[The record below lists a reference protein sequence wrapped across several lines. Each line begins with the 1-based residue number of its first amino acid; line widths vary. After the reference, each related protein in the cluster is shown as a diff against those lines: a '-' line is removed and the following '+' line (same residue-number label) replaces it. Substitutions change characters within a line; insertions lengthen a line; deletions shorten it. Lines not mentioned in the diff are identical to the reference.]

1 MFEKYGISQI
11 YLGRMSAKSSSL
23 QRIGY
28 VTNLQNTFPFALL
41 AIGLWMDHI
50 YIDILTSVKLV
61 QKKCISFKFH

>member
-1 MFEKYGISQI
+1 MFEKYGRSQI

-50 YIDILTSVKLV
+50 YRYFNLCQTRP
-61 QKKCISFKFH
+61 QKCISFKFH